1 VAFVLEQKK
10 KVESVYHTL
19 QWPHRG
25 VSAQPELCGLPASLG
40 ARAELKLKAGTAA
53 AMAE

>member
-1 VAFVLEQKK
+1 M
-10 KVESVYHTL
+10 YHTL

-25 VSAQPELCGLPASLG
+25 VNAQPELYGLPASLG
-40 ARAELKLKAGTAA
+40 ARPDLKLEAGTAT